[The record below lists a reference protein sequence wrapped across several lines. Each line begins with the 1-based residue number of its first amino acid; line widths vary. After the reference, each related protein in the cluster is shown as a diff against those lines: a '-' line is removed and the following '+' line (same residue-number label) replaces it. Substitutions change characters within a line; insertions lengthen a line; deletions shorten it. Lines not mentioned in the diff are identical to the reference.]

1 MVELPKTGPISKP
14 EYKNAFLI
22 IGMQP
27 GVIRLEP
34 FGIGSGYGIGSGELL
49 LEAWTC
55 AKSSES
61 KAQRRH

>member
-1 MVELPKTGPISKP
+1 
-14 EYKNAFLI
+14 
-22 IGMQP
+22 MQP

-49 LEAWTC
+49 WEAWTC

-61 KAQRRH
+61 YQKIRGDIETIIQIQR